1 MDLKDAVDLYRDVLQ
16 RYSQG
21 FSLEEVLGGVAGA
34 LGGECAV
41 LFIRNE
47 MSSFLEPRLAC
58 NMDEEDRKRISER
71 LLPLEWVARQPARR
85 YIVVDRSKLSELGL
99 EHICGRPSDMV
110 LLFPV
115 RSHAHLRAAL
125 LAVIPRESSIPDQQ
139 SYRAAAISAVL
150 ERMIDLFA
158 FDEKASGSEE
168 ENETS
173 SVELGILSSYLMGKA
188 DHARAASLS
197 LDLLIKLLNVDG
209 GTVHRVSGVPG
220 EQQATLVASRGW
232 GGMPEIIDH
241 LFENKLIDVLQAM
254 RQAQEVDFSLDAGR
268 IAEYFPGVKP
278 FFHANQVKSFL
289 LTPIFHEDRLVGLL
303 TLFGKA
309 YTAMGPRD
317 MELLVQLS
325 YRLGSL
331 FSGAESGARPMR
343 GESADLEFPAM
354 IEDLTRISN
363 GALNVEDFL
372 STALRSV
379 SVELGA
385 NMSFAYFGEDLSSE
399 RSFLWFADSVYG
411 GESVFRSTPGL
422 ERMISHL
429 QRMAVVKP
437 DNPAMKE
444 LPAAGQAA
452 AENLVLLLVPARE
465 RNVFLLTG
473 YYFPAQRRLTK
484 AEIDSLQPL
493 TAVLL
498 SLARGLN
505 ERSQAEGYR
514 RSLEMLT
521 EIEGELTAC
530 ENPER
535 VLRILARGGRELL
548 DCDRSAIVVVDDKAG
563 TFEGAV
569 ETAEGSETADLNLM
583 AGREIA
589 EVMERGHAL
598 YGREPREEAE
608 ETEED
613 QAVPGAGR
621 SFIAVPLS
629 GRKGRLGALVFEK
642 FGRDGLFGEFHR
654 RLAHFLAGQAVS
666 VLETYMEGARFEA
679 AADENRVLLRISR
692 RLSSALTLEELC
704 GGLYKEL
711 DATIGADLMLLSF
724 YGKAGI
730 RRLAWL
736 KGEEDD
742 AGCYEE
748 LLEAQGPLMMAL
760 SRAGKLVRNNI
771 NTFLRGPGEDELAM
785 KSIRSYMAI
794 ALQGE
799 DMKGV
804 MLVGSS
810 RGGAFS
816 EREVALVERTAGLL
830 GTFAVAPMRHDSLQ
844 GRIRLLEEMCRS
856 EEEKVKSKTDLINMA
871 AHEIRHPLTLIMGFS
886 EVLRDY
892 GDTLDAVESH
902 EVAGKLGKA
911 ADRLRRS
918 VVNMMEVSH
927 LESGKLALNAEE
939 VDLNALLGSLVDEL
953 QARSVEHA
961 VEVDVDEGAER
972 IVADRDKLE
981 IILFNLMDNAAKYSP
996 PGSRIEVFAR
1006 RSGREALIAVRDHG
1020 QGMSEES
1027 VNFIFQPFRQGE
1039 GREFGTM
1046 KGMGLGLYIV
1056 NRLVEAHGGRIE
1068 VRSEH
1073 ARGSTFTAHIPQP
1086 DTGQEAGTTERPDAM
1101 RA

>member
-21 FSLEEVLGGVAGA
+21 FSLEEVLGSVAGA

-41 LFIRNE
+41 LFIRND
-47 MSSFLEPRLAC
+47 MSSFLEPRLAW
-58 NMDEEDRKRISER
+58 NMEDVDRKRISER
-71 LLPLEWVARQPARR
+71 LVPLEWISRQPARR
-85 YIVVDRSKLSELGL
+85 YIVADKAKLSELGL
-99 EHICGRPSDMV
+99 EDICGRPSDV
-110 LLFPV
+110 VVLFPV

-125 LAVIPRESSIPDQQ
+125 LVVIPRKVSIPDQQ

-150 ERMIDLFA
+150 ERMIELFS
-158 FDEKASGSEE
+158 FEEKADNGEDDK
-168 ENETS
+168 ETS

-209 GTVHRVSGVPG
+209 GTVHRVRGVPG
-220 EQQATLVASRGW
+220 EQQAALVASRGW

-241 LFENKLIDVLQAM
+241 LFENKLIEVLQAM
-254 RQAQEVDFSLDAGR
+254 RRSEEADFSLDAGR

-289 LTPIFHEDRLVGLL
+289 LTPIFHEDNLVGLL
-303 TLFGKA
+303 ALFGKA
-309 YTAMGPRD
+309 YTAMEPRD

-331 FSGAESGARPMR
+331 FSGEETAVRQPG
-343 GESADLEFPAM
+343 GETADLEFPAL

-363 GALNVEDFL
+363 GAFDAEDFL
-372 STALRSV
+372 STALRSI

-385 NMSFAYFGEDLSSE
+385 NMSFAYLGEELSSE

-422 ERMISHL
+422 ERMVSHL

-444 LPAAGQAA
+444 LPAAMQAA

-465 RNVFLLTG
+465 RNVFLLAG
-473 YYFPAQRRLTK
+473 FYFPAERRLTK

-493 TAVLL
+493 TAVML

-505 ERSQAEGYR
+505 ERTQAEGYR
-514 RSLEMLT
+514 RSLEILT

-530 ENPER
+530 EMPER
-535 VLRILARGGRELL
+535 VLRILARGGKELL
-548 DCDRSAIVVVDDKAG
+548 DCDRSAIVVVDEKAG

-569 ETAEGSETADLNLM
+569 ETADGSEAADLNLL

-589 EVMERGHAL
+589 EVLERGHAL
-598 YGREPREEAE
+598 YGREPLEEE
-608 ETEED
+608 ETEE
-613 QAVPGAGR
+613 AAPGMGR
-621 SFIAVPLS
+621 SFIAVPLI

-666 VLETYMEGARFEA
+666 VLETYMEGARLEG
-679 AADENRVLLRISR
+679 AADENRILLRISR
-692 RLSSALTLEELC
+692 RLSSSLTLEELC

-711 DATIGADLMLLSF
+711 DATIGADLLLLSF

-742 AGCYEE
+742 VGDYEE
-748 LLEAQGPLMMAL
+748 LLDAQGPLMVAL
-760 SRAGKLVRNNI
+760 SRAGKLIRNNI

-804 MLVGSS
+804 LLAGSS
-810 RGGAFS
+810 RGGAFT
-816 EREVALVERTAGLL
+816 EREVALLERTAGLL
-830 GTFAVAPMRHDSLQ
+830 GTFAVAPMRQDSLQ

-892 GDTLDAVESH
+892 GDSLDAVESH
-902 EVAGKLGKA
+902 EVVGKLGKA

-918 VVNMMEVSH
+918 VVNMMEVSR
-927 LESGKLALNAEE
+927 LESGKLGLDAEE
-939 VDLNALLGSLVDEL
+939 VDLNLLLSSLVDEL
-953 QARSVEHA
+953 RARSVEHV
-961 VEVDVDEGAER
+961 VEVDVDSGAER
-972 IVADRDKLE
+972 IIADRDKLE

-1006 RSGREALIAVRDHG
+1006 RTSREALIVVRDHG

-1027 VNFIFQPFRQGE
+1027 INFIFQPFRQGE
-1039 GREFGTM
+1039 GREFGPI

-1056 NRLVEAHGGRIE
+1056 NRLTEAHGGRIE
-1068 VRSEH
+1068 VKSEH
-1073 ARGSTFTAHIPQP
+1073 GKGSTFIAHIPQP
-1086 DTGQEAGTTERPDAM
+1086 EAGEETGAESTDAM